1 MKQTNQLKRY
11 TSLKNLVLKQWII
24 ATASPGMATGYSPN
38 GHSEALEKAIF
49 Q

>member
-1 MKQTNQLKRY
+1 MKQTNRLKRY

-24 ATASPGMATGYSPN
+24 ATTSPGMATGYSPN
-38 GHSEALEKAIF
+38 GHSKSFEKAIF